1 MAATK
6 KKKKDNMTGMIQA
19 AIKILGL
26 TEPEY
31 RDIYEVTTGERSLG
45 NMSPKQRWQVIEAM
59 KARGFKPSSG
69 IPGDAPLCHTAQA
82 ELVRH
87 HWLTLHRYHEV
98 RNPAETAMLDYVK
111 RITGISRMEWLKP
124 PQMVKVIETMK
135 KWRERVE
142 NRLIAEAISKGFLP
156 PKPTEFA
163 DTMDMFRKQHIW
175 MGECSEFLSNY
186 NTLND
191 ATRSIQVVQVPATA
205 TACANGHG

>member
-98 RNPAETAMLDYVK
+98 RNPAEAAMLDYVK
-111 RITGISRMEWLKP
+111 RITGVGRIEWLKQ
-124 PQMVKVIETMK
+124 PQMTTVVETIK

-156 PKPTEFA
+156 PKPTTMAELELNA
-163 DTMDMFRKQHIW
+163 DWYKARDYY
-175 MGECSEFLSNY
+175 LDNY
-186 NTLND
+186 NTSHTGS
-191 ATRSIQVVQVPATA
+191 AASA
-205 TACANGHG
+205 TACVNWHG